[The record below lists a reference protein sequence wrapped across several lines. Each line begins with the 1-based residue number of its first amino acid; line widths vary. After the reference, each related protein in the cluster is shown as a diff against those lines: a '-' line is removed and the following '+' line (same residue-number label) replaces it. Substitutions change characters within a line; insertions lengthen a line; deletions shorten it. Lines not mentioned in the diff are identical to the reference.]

1 MTSELT
7 LLLWNSGNCSPSY
20 TPQYRSHFNHRSSKR
35 TLGIGHTG
43 YLLKGFRIS
52 TSHLPL
58 RALKATSMP
67 SQVLVPRRH
76 CCEYFTRR
84 QELRKG
90 KGMKEIK
97 QKLSENDP
105 QREGKRPVWS
115 SSSCQS
121 EERFRMLTSTYT
133 RKYFF
138 GFVFVCFLTQN
149 DCFELIHL
157 PTNFILKIS
166 LCKCT
171 TLSLSI
177 HHLIDIK
184 VISSFW
190 I

>member
-7 LLLWNSGNCSPSY
+7 RLLWNSGNCSPSY

-35 TLGIGHTG
+35 TLGKGHTG

-52 TSHLPL
+52 TSHLSL

-76 CCEYFTRR
+76 CCGYFTRR
-84 QELRKG
+84 KELRKG
-90 KGMKEIK
+90 KGMEEMK

-105 QREGKRPVWS
+105 QREEKRPVWS

-121 EERFRMLTSTYT
+121 EERFRMLTSTYI
-133 RKYFF
+133 RKYFL
-138 GFVFVCFLTQN
+138 VLFLYVIS
-149 DCFELIHL
+149 LKMIVLSSIHL

-171 TLSLSI
+171 TLSLST

>member
-7 LLLWNSGNCSPSY
+7 LLLWNSGNCSLSY
-20 TPQYRSHFNHRSSKR
+20 TPQYRSHFKHRSSKR

-76 CCEYFTRR
+76 CCGYFTRR
-84 QELRKG
+84 KELRKG
-90 KGMKEIK
+90 KGMKEMK

-138 GFVFVCFLTQN
+138 GFVFVCYLTQN
-149 DCFELIHL
+149 DCFELY
-157 PTNFILKIS
+157 PFIYKFHS
-166 LCKCT
+166 
-171 TLSLSI
+171 
-177 HHLIDIK
+177 
-184 VISSFW
+184 
-190 I
+190 